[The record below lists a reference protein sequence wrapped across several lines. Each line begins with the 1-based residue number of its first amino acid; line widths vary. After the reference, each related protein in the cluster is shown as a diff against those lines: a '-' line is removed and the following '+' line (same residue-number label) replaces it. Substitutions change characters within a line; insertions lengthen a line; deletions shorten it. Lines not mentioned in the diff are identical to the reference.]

1 MNRGFSYYFKK
12 SKDLFSFVFRKQR
25 GRGRMS
31 FIIYMIASAI
41 GKLFL
46 FTRPIFL
53 ISDQNMANMV
63 VNGHSFAVLKAF
75 HGTKERYLKM
85 LLAEAVEYAIYFAII
100 FTMVAPFA
108 LLFANQNFGYIIA
121 PIALSVMGTAA
132 LITCFFVSFNYAFVP
147 FVASKNK
154 DIDFSDYLYNSRISV
169 RGLRGMIFG
178 IDIVT
183 FLLGDF
189 LVMILMGIPFAFMF
203 ADGTIASI
211 VTFVCIAG
219 IFLLYFFVAVPMNFK
234 RIMFI
239 YLLGD
244 DACKVS
250 QSIVVKRRP
259 STKIEYDPLFDVP
272 VKSEGLDINK

>member
-25 GRGRMS
+25 GRGRTS
-31 FIIYMIASAI
+31 FVIYMLASAI

-53 ISDQNMANMV
+53 VSDQNMANMV
-63 VNGHSFAVLKAF
+63 VNGHSFAILKAF

-85 LLAEAVEYAIYFAII
+85 LFAELVEWAIYFAI
-100 FTMVAPFA
+100 FFAMVAPFA
-108 LLFANQNFGYIIA
+108 LFFINSYTGLIVG
-121 PIALSVMGTAA
+121 PIAVSVMGLAA

-169 RGLRGMIFG
+169 RGIRGMIFG
-178 IDIVT
+178 INIAT
-183 FLLGDF
+183 FFIGDF
-189 LVMILMGIPFAFMF
+189 LVLLALGIPFAFMF
-203 ADGTIASI
+203 AEGFISIPVTI
-211 VTFVCIAG
+211 VCVAG
-219 IFLLYFFVAVPMNFK
+219 AYLLYAFVAAPNNFK
-234 RIMFI
+234 KVLFM
-239 YLLGD
+239 YMLGD

-259 STKIEYDPLFDVP
+259 STKVEYDPLFDVP
-272 VKSEGLDINK
+272 VKNEALDINK